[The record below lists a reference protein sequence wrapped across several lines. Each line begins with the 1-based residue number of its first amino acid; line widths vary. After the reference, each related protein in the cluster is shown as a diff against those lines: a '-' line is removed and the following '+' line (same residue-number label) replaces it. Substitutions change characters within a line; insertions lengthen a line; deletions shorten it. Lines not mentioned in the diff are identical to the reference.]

1 MLLQMTL
8 LHFLWLSSISLCVCV
23 YVYAHHIF
31 FIHSSVDEHLGSSH
45 VLAIVKSAAM
55 NVGMHASFQIILFS
69 IVAVP
74 IYMTGIL
81 L

>member
-1 MLLQMTL
+1 M
-8 LHFLWLSSISLCVCV
+8 HV
-23 YVYAHHIF
+23 YMCVYAHHLF
-31 FIHSSVDEHLGSSH
+31 FIHLSVDERLDSSH

-55 NVGMHASFQIILFS
+55 NIGMHASFPIILFS

>member
-1 MLLQMTL
+1 M
-8 LHFLWLSSISLCVCV
+8 CVCV

>member
-1 MLLQMTL
+1 M
-8 LHFLWLSSISLCVCV
+8 
-23 YVYAHHIF
+23 YVYAHHI

-55 NVGMHASFQIILFS
+55 NVGMHVSFQIILFS

>member
-1 MLLQMTL
+1 M
-8 LHFLWLSSISLCVCV
+8 CV